1 MKNKE
6 KYAKEIIE
14 EAVESGLLAIDK
26 RVNKVKACY
35 YVDCENCLFY
45 RANKE
50 TDTCTG
56 ALSKWANSEYKEKKE
71 FSEADKAL
79 VRGVDKLNWFARD
92 KNGVVY
98 GYVDKPLKKGSVWDV
113 KAEVGNE
120 YAVERVSI
128 YSSATFEPL
137 SWEDEEPTHRDEILG
152 NKETE
157 KYTEI
162 LKVKETRK
170 YTEILR
176 LKEMLEKANIPFTF
190 TDDFFGAKKRGILEE
205 NSYPAYQIRL
215 NKNID
220 VIQHFGSYGED
231 ENLLEI
237 KGGLTVEESKESSVL
252 GYLTAE
258 EVFKRF
264 KYCYENRTTFYKE
277 EQK

>member
-6 KYAKEIIE
+6 KYAKEILDTVCKGNAI
-14 EAVESGLLAIDK
+14 AIDK
-26 RVNKVKACY
+26 TTKKLNYCEETNCDECY
-35 YVDCENCLFY
+35 FLEDNYPYNTGSCAENFIH
-45 RANKE
+45 
-50 TDTCTG
+50 
-56 ALSKWANSEYKEKKE
+56 WANAEYKEKKE
-71 FSEADKAL
+71 FSEADKAY
-79 VRGVDKLNWFARD
+79 VKAMDKLNWFARD
-92 KNGVVY
+92 EDGNVWGFVN
-98 GYVDKPLKKGSVWDV
+98 KPFKKYCYWHADSTGFVLLKSF
-113 KAEVGNE
+113 A
-120 YAVERVSI
+120 
-128 YSSATFEPL
+128 SSATFEPL
-137 SWEDEEPTHRDEILG
+137 NWDDDEPTHRDEILG

-264 KYCYENRTTFYKE
+264 KYCYENGTMFYKGD
-277 EQK
+277 QK